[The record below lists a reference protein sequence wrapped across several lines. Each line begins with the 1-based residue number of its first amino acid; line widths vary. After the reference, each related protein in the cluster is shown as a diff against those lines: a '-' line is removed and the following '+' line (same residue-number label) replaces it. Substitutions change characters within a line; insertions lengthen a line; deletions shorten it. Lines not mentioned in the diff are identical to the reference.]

1 MWDNK
6 TSKVNLLQSE
16 YIQKRIHTFL
26 QDLLDFIQ
34 LWNKVYKEKGPLLPP
49 SFDLEKSGRN
59 DIMVG
64 VWISHYNGDP
74 ECSRHLA
81 RQQWRL
87 LALASGV
94 SN

>member
-6 TSKVNLLQSE
+6 TSKLNLLQSE

-34 LWNKVYKEKGPLLPP
+34 LWNKVYKEKGPQLSQ

-59 DIMVG
+59 YIMVG
-64 VWISHYNGDP
+64 VWIRHYNIIMEILNVPDIWHSSSGG
-74 ECSRHLA
+74 C
-81 RQQWRL
+81 RL
-87 LALASGV
+87 
-94 SN
+94 